1 MLFNGENDP
10 LIKQF
15 ESDGSFS
22 EEAKPLKQINQ
33 FLFIKKIG
41 NGAFSNVYLA
51 MDVNTN
57 QKYAVKKFKL
67 SELQHIENG
76 VTQLERE
83 IALMRRYSHNNILKL
98 HQVLHNVQ
106 KDIVYLVIEYANC
119 GSLYDLIN
127 QPIPLQDEYVCSIFH
142 QVLEALQYLHSN
154 GMVHQDIK
162 PSNILVSSDGRAILA
177 DFGVGHSFQSTEM
190 VVGSPAYQAPEAL
203 TDGDPGMFSTN
214 PAKED
219 VWSLGV
225 TLFQTEYQKLPY
237 EGETVF
243 EIIRN
248 IKNTILVYPEGAN
261 PEIEAVMTNMLAV
274 NPNQRPTVDQ
284 LLKMPFFK
292 KYKGIIPCPQW
303 EKQTNFTVDNNTSIV
318 KINAKICEGSTSFV
332 RVGLTSVDLIRS
344 IENKNNNNV
353 VNRRT
358 LEDSHELP
366 TIPIEKMDCLSCCF
380 LI

>member
-15 ESDGSFS
+15 ESDGSCS
-22 EEAKPLKQINQ
+22 EETKPLKQINQ
-33 FLFIKKIG
+33 YLFLKKIG

-51 MDVNTN
+51 IDQNTKE
-57 QKYAVKKFKL
+57 KYAIKKFKL

-76 VTQLERE
+76 VSQLERE
-83 IALMRRYSHNNILKL
+83 ISLMRRYSHNNILKL
-98 HQVLHNVQ
+98 FEVLHNTE

-119 GSLYDLIN
+119 GSLFDLIN
-127 QPIPLQDEYVCSIFH
+127 QPIPLQDNYVCSIFH
-142 QVLEALQYLHSN
+142 QILEALQYLHNN

-162 PSNILVSSDGRAILA
+162 PSNILIKSDGRAILA

-203 TDGDPGMFSTN
+203 TDGDCGIQSSS

-225 TLFQTEYQKLPY
+225 TLFQTEYQQIPY
-237 EGETVF
+237 DGETVF

-248 IKNTILVYPEGAN
+248 IKSTTLQYPEGAN
-261 PEIEAVMTNMLAV
+261 PEIEQVMRMMLAV
-274 NPNQRPTVDQ
+274 DPVKRATVDE
-284 LLKMPFFK
+284 LLKSPFFMK
-292 KYKGIIPCPQW
+292 FNGIVPCEQW
-303 EKQTNFTVDNNTSIV
+303 EKDVDTSINNAQIV
-318 KINAKICEGSTSFV
+318 KYNAKVCEGMTSFV

-344 IENKNNNNV
+344 IENTNV
-353 VNRRT
+353 NKKKLPET
-358 LEDSHELP
+358 ENLESVP
-366 TIPIEKMDCLSCCF
+366 MEKYNCFSCCI
-380 LI
+380 LY